1 MAFQQGAIQLTFLAL
16 SGHVMNSGLLTGTS
30 LSPEDRLKL
39 HQLVHGPKEREGD
52 GLDSS
57 REQYKS
63 YKEGYVM
70 NMQFDPRKSNP
81 S

>member
-1 MAFQQGAIQLTFLAL
+1 MD
-16 SGHVMNSGLLTGTS
+16 SGLLTGTS
-30 LSPEDRLKL
+30 LEPEDRLKL
-39 HQLVHGPKEREGD
+39 HHLVKERKGD
-52 GLDSS
+52 GLDSL

-63 YKEGYVM
+63 YKEGYVK

>member
-1 MAFQQGAIQLTFLAL
+1 MI
-16 SGHVMNSGLLTGTS
+16 SGLHTGTG
-30 LSPEDRLKL
+30 LKTEDRRKL
-39 HQLVHGPKEREGD
+39 HHLVKKRKGD
-52 GLDSS
+52 GLDSL

-63 YKEGYVM
+63 YKEGYVK

>member
-1 MAFQQGAIQLTFLAL
+1 
-16 SGHVMNSGLLTGTS
+16 MNSGLLTGTS
-30 LSPEDRLKL
+30 LKTEDRLKL
-39 HQLVHGPKEREGD
+39 HHLVKERKGD
-52 GLDSS
+52 GLDSL

-63 YKEGYVM
+63 YKEGYVK